1 VTAARAASAR
11 AAAGDRAGDK
21 GAARDT
27 GARDTGADRPA
38 AGGPAATYRARQ
50 MLARAHWAAGAFA
63 GYDRASVLRIAEAV
77 ATTAHSQARR
87 YAEWAVS
94 ETGFGVA
101 AHKVRKNEA
110 CSLGVFEHYRHEDL
124 VSPRVDAD
132 AKIVS
137 HPGRP
142 GSSSRSPPRPTRS
155 AACSSRSSS
164 RC

>member
-1 VTAARAASAR
+1 MSAVSSGVPG
-11 AAAGDRAGDK
+11 AKPGQGGHAAGEG
-21 GAARDT
+21 GH
-27 GARDTGADRPA
+27 A
-38 AGGPAATYRARQ
+38 AGHGAGHGTASGNAVAATYRARQ

-110 CSLGVFEHYRHEDL
+110 CSLGVFEH
-124 VSPRVDAD
+124 
-132 AKIVS
+132 
-137 HPGRP
+137 
-142 GSSSRSPPRPTRS
+142 
-155 AACSSRSSS
+155 
-164 RC
+164 